1 MILFK
6 DDQLESIDSLNKL
19 IDTNDAILTKPEIV
33 LIKNYVNSIS
43 APETI
48 ENEIGYYAF
57 EKLEKI
63 RRKKKE
69 FNPFPED
76 KKDQEK
82 KEKLKK
88 KVKEKDKKEEEK
100 KKKEIEY
107 EEVFIVDNNKT
118 SEATLGVSIVPG
130 KKGNG
135 LYFDDD
141 YDYVSL
147 TKAGLIEHYEPFS
160 ASIWINPKKV
170 EKVHMKTIMG
180 NSNNYSAQYRGWDF
194 ALDTTNHLKM
204 RLIHRLPDDYIELIT
219 ESMIPYDQWTHVGF
233 TYNGS
238 QKAKGV
244 SIYVNGEKQVTRIL
258 SDRLTRSMKP
268 IQQFTGKLD
277 TLALR
282 IGRGYELWT
291 GDPGIFEGSMDEVR
305 LFDRQLTQFEMAQL
319 GEYIM
324 NPVPPAIL
332 TEHNRTKSR
341 EAIAV
346 ENELKALRKAKAEI
360 MNKTTEIMVMEEMP
374 TPRQTYLLGRG
385 VYNVRSEKV
394 ESSTPE
400 NILPFPSDY
409 PRNRLGLAKWLVNE
423 NNPLTS
429 RVTIN
434 RYWQMIFGNGIVKT
448 TGDFGVQ
455 GELPTHPEL
464 LDWLAAEFIESGWDL
479 RSMLKLMVMSST
491 YQQSSYADAEKYEAD
506 PDNRYYARSSSYRW
520 QAEIIRD
527 NALAASGILQKKIG
541 GPSVKPYQPD
551 GLWEELGFFSYKL
564 YKYKQDTGANLHR
577 RSLYTFARR
586 FHLHHS

>member
-1 MILFK
+1 
-6 DDQLESIDSLNKL
+6 
-19 IDTNDAILTKPEIV
+19 
-33 LIKNYVNSIS
+33 
-43 APETI
+43 
-48 ENEIGYYAF
+48 
-57 EKLEKI
+57 
-63 RRKKKE
+63 
-69 FNPFPED
+69 
-76 KKDQEK
+76 
-82 KEKLKK
+82 
-88 KVKEKDKKEEEK
+88 
-100 KKKEIEY
+100 
-107 EEVFIVDNNKT
+107 
-118 SEATLGVSIVPG
+118 
-130 KKGNG
+130 
-135 LYFDDD
+135 
-141 YDYVSL
+141 
-147 TKAGLIEHYEPFS
+147 
-160 ASIWINPKKV
+160 
-170 EKVHMKTIMG
+170 
-180 NSNNYSAQYRGWDF
+180 
-194 ALDTTNHLKM
+194 
-204 RLIHRLPDDYIELIT
+204 
-219 ESMIPYDQWTHVGF
+219 
-233 TYNGS
+233 
-238 QKAKGV
+238 
-244 SIYVNGEKQVTRIL
+244 
-258 SDRLTRSMKP
+258 
-268 IQQFTGKLD
+268 
-277 TLALR
+277 
-282 IGRGYELWT
+282 
-291 GDPGIFEGSMDEVR
+291 
-305 LFDRQLTQFEMAQL
+305 
-319 GEYIM
+319 
-324 NPVPPAIL
+324 
-332 TEHNRTKSR
+332 
-341 EAIAV
+341 
-346 ENELKALRKAKAEI
+346 LRKAKAEI

-586 FHLHHS
+586 FSPAPFLTNFDAGNREICITRRVNTNTPLQALNLLNDPQFIEASRCLSERMMKEKDGLDDQLKYGFRLTTGVTPDQKLLSTLREHYQSAFTHFQQHPNLADSLLSIGEIPRDLKLDKTKSAALTMVANTIFNFDETYMKR